1 MGLVSSGCPSAP
13 KASVRAVGGVVERSD
28 RAGAVLDADL
38 LTQKRDLVP
47 EALKLGPEAKA
58 GVEALSGPAKSGG
71 QGDVGEGDGVHSRRT
86 NATGP
91 ASGKRK
97 GTGDT
102 GDGQPPRE
110 WQG

>member
-1 MGLVSSGCPSAP
+1 MGPLLGFDVFH
-13 KASVRAVGGVVERSD
+13 
-28 RAGAVLDADL
+28 AGVLDADL
-38 LTQKRDLVP
+38 LPEKRHFAL
-47 EALKLGPEAKA
+47 EALDLGPEVKA